1 MNNIALPNPAHA
13 LPGPEDI
20 TRVALKNG
28 ITILARSNFNSPSVF
43 VNGYLPVGSLLDS
56 DEKLGLADFTGSALM
71 RGTAQHSFQQIYDAL
86 ESTGAS
92 LGFGGGTHT
101 SGFSG
106 KSLSEDIDIVLG
118 LISESLR
125 EPVFPAEHIERL
137 RAMYLTGL
145 AIRAQDTEEM
155 ASLKLDQIIY
165 KNHPYRRPEDGYPET
180 ITGITQ
186 EDIVNFHRHHYGP
199 KGMVIAIVG
208 AVKPEDIVEKVEKIL
223 GDWSNPLQKEPPVLP
238 DVQHLESQVNERI
251 EIEGKSQVDVVF
263 GVPGPKRLSPDYLA
277 AALGNN
283 ILGQFG
289 MFGRI
294 GNAVREKAGLAYY
307 AYSSLNGGIGPG
319 PWTVAAGVD
328 PVNVDEA
335 IALIM
340 DELARFTNEFVTK
353 DELEDSQS
361 NFIGRLPLSLESNSG
376 VVGALINL
384 ERYDLGLDYYRR
396 YPELVRSINEQDI
409 LNAAQNY
416 LQPQWFGIVSAGT
429 F

>member
-1 MNNIALPNPAHA
+1 
-13 LPGPEDI
+13 
-20 TRVALKNG
+20 
-28 ITILARSNFNSPSVF
+28 
-43 VNGYLPVGSLLDS
+43 
-56 DEKLGLADFTGSALM
+56 
-71 RGTAQHSFQQIYDAL
+71 
-86 ESTGAS
+86 
-92 LGFGGGTHT
+92 
-101 SGFSG
+101 
-106 KSLSEDIDIVLG
+106 
-118 LISESLR
+118 
-125 EPVFPAEHIERL
+125 
-137 RAMYLTGL
+137 
-145 AIRAQDTEEM
+145 
-155 ASLKLDQIIY
+155 
-165 KNHPYRRPEDGYPET
+165 
-180 ITGITQ
+180 
-186 EDIVNFHRHHYGP
+186 
-199 KGMVIAIVG
+199 
-208 AVKPEDIVEKVEKIL
+208 
-223 GDWSNPLQKEPPVLP
+223 
-238 DVQHLESQVNERI
+238 
-251 EIEGKSQVDVVF
+251 
-263 GVPGPKRLSPDYLA
+263 VPGPKRLSPDYLA

-319 PWTVAAGVD
+319 PWTIAAGVD